1 VSGNNQTGTIGA
13 QLPAPL
19 TVALTDPAN
28 HPILNQDVVF
38 KVTGNDGTVSSS
50 GSGGSSA
57 AVAVNTDSNGRAQA
71 FWTLGQ
77 RSGAG
82 INNVQVSSPLAVSP
96 VNFTATGVTANAS
109 AIVVDSGN
117 DQTGVLSQPLPFP
130 FVVAVVDSGHNR
142 VPNVSVTFTVKKGD
156 GNLGGSSSQ
165 TIQTDS
171 NGRAI
176 AVLTLGTQ
184 AGNANNVVEATFANN
199 PGFPAAFAAS
209 ARAPGNP
216 ANTAIS
222 GIVLDNSNNPIPGAT
237 IRLFA
242 TNQGNSNNLPVQ
254 VGTPVQTDAKGTFLI
269 QAAPVGSF
277 KLMAD
282 GTTASGSNRYP
293 TLEYDIVT
301 VAGNNNTLGMPIY
314 LPALD
319 TVNKRRPHLVTFED
333 PVEVFYYDDPETAA
347 KWGLDVTPRQKGI
360 DAGSLSEALQDCL
373 RQTPDLVY
381 IGETRELRDWK
392 RLVDFAGTGH
402 LIVTTCHA
410 GSLTEVV
417 STLCKAVDATTAARR
432 SALASRLVAIAHL
445 RRATVDIAN
454 KPGGDQAIFRKDAM
468 LPALLRRT
476 ASGINAFTGNGLAA
490 LLPESA
496 CKDEVRRHCYGRSY
510 FARKLVCMP
519 DLKNREKN
527 QLENYQDRLTKL
539 AIQYDLEGLS
549 SDHYVLAFQASTAF
563 WDTLPETLRQADPGL
578 KFRTRS
584 GLNVQ
589 MMQQQAFA

>member
-1 VSGNNQTGTIGA
+1 MQSTSLDEPKLSGIA
-13 QLPAPL
+13 CY
-19 TVALTDPAN
+19 
-28 HPILNQDVVF
+28 
-38 KVTGNDGTVSSS
+38 
-50 GSGGSSA
+50 
-57 AVAVNTDSNGRAQA
+57 
-71 FWTLGQ
+71 
-77 RSGAG
+77 AG
-82 INNVQVSSPLAVSP
+82 INDFTVYLDSLAPSQDVTNDVKKIESPEILDVRTEERRTAKRRYSYADTVFLSTGSEYRALICP
-96 VNFTATGVTANAS
+96 CFRGRNYSVTLRKAPQIHGRPHGELVIKDYQFLTHQPWDDDTCPSQYQASGKPKDGYLFTFKEYTDVLFKTIFES
-109 AIVVDSGN
+109 AEEFEPQAGLIVVAGATSSGK
-117 DQTGVLSQPLPFP
+117 SQIVRGIIHEYL
-130 FVVAVVDSGHNR
+130 R
-142 VPNVSVTFTVKKGD
+142 QLIRK
-156 GNLGGSSSQ
+156 
-165 TIQTDS
+165 
-171 NGRAI
+171 
-176 AVLTLGTQ
+176 
-184 AGNANNVVEATFANN
+184 
-199 PGFPAAFAAS
+199 
-209 ARAPGNP
+209 RAPVEN
-216 ANTAIS
+216 
-222 GIVLDNSNNPIPGAT
+222 D
-237 IRLFA
+237 
-242 TNQGNSNNLPVQ
+242 
-254 VGTPVQTDAKGTFLI
+254 K
-269 QAAPVGSF
+269 AAPEKKS
-277 KLMAD
+277 A
-282 GTTASGSNRYP
+282 P
-293 TLEYDIVT
+293 Q
-301 VAGNNNTLGMPIY
+301 
-314 LPALD
+314 
-319 TVNKRRPHLVTFED
+319 RRPHLVTFED

-519 DLKNREKN
+519 DLKNRAKN

-539 AIQYDLEGLS
+539 AIQYDLEGL
-549 SDHYVLAFQASTAF
+549 
-563 WDTLPETLRQADPGL
+563 
-578 KFRTRS
+578 
-584 GLNVQ
+584 
-589 MMQQQAFA
+589 